1 VGEDE
6 DEKEKHYSKSKEK
19 LNWILGLG
27 TNSEFFFFFSFLY
40 SLVFRLNCVVFCFEQ
55 IRGLF
60 SFPSIFSEKPKCN
73 SFSLYIFH

>member
-27 TNSEFFFFFSFLY
+27 TNSDFFFPFCILWFSD
-40 SLVFRLNCVVFCFEQ
+40 
-55 IRGLF
+55 
-60 SFPSIFSEKPKCN
+60 
-73 SFSLYIFH
+73 